1 MNMYLAVLNE
11 KQKKL
16 FLELAYDLVFIDG
29 KYSTEEQ
36 NMMKEYC
43 REMNLDFSV
52 CNLHREINNILNELV
67 VECTAYEKRIIV
79 FELIGLALVDNRY
92 DKKEK
97 ELIRLVMDRFD
108 IVEEFEK
115 KCEDMLAEYL
125 ILQKRMND
133 IVCGL

>member
-1 MNMYLAVLNE
+1 MYLAVLNE

>member
-1 MNMYLAVLNE
+1 MYLAVLNG

-16 FLELAYDLVFIDG
+16 FLELAYDLVFADG

-43 REMNLDFSV
+43 KEMNLDFSV
-52 CNLHREINNILNELV
+52 CNLHREINNILDELV

-92 DKKEK
+92 DEKEK
-97 ELIRLVMDRFD
+97 KLIRLVMDRFD

-115 KCEDMLAEYL
+115 KCEDMFTEYL